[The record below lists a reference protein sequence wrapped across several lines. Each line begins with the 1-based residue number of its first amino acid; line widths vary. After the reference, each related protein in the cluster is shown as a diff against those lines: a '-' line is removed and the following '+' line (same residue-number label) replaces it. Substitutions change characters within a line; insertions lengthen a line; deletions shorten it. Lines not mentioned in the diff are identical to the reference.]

1 MEDEETKTLSRSKVV
16 HFSLTIVGVGDCL
29 DEAFF
34 DAVCRLR
41 EDPASTIFG
50 EVDWQG
56 DGRSGDFRVVL
67 EDAEPPLADAVM
79 SMFGVEKAEA

>member
-1 MEDEETKTLSRSKVV
+1 MDSKTTTTSPSKIV
-16 HFSLTIVGVGDCL
+16 HFRLTIVGVGDCL
-29 DEAFF
+29 NEAFF
-34 DAVCRLR
+34 DAVTRLKD
-41 EDPASTIFG
+41 DPASTIFG

-67 EDAEPPLADAVM
+67 EEEEPPLADAVM

>member
-1 MEDEETKTLSRSKVV
+1 MESKT
-16 HFSLTIVGVGDCL
+16 T
-29 DEAFF
+29 
-34 DAVCRLR
+34 
-41 EDPASTIFG
+41 STIFG

-67 EDAEPPLADAVM
+67 EEEEPPLADAVL